1 MTMEEST
8 KREILRLRRQGA
20 TYPEISNL
28 VGYGLKSIQKV
39 IGENAPELAKMKI
52 PRISLDRKRTIAR
65 AYYEEALTEK
75 EVKAKY
81 GIGGFTLNK
90 IRLQFREEYGGKKRN
105 GAKTRF
111 TDEQIAEIRADYEQ
125 GKKPRYLYETYG
137 ITRSALRRYGIMK

>member
-1 MTMEEST
+1 MEEAI

-39 IGENAPELAKMKI
+39 IGENAPEFAKMKI
-52 PRISLDRKRTIAR
+52 PRISLDRKKAIAR

-81 GIGGFTLNK
+81 GIGGYTLNK
-90 IRLQFREEYGGKKRN
+90 IRVQFREEYGGKKRN

-125 GKKPRYLYETYG
+125 GKKPRCLYETYG